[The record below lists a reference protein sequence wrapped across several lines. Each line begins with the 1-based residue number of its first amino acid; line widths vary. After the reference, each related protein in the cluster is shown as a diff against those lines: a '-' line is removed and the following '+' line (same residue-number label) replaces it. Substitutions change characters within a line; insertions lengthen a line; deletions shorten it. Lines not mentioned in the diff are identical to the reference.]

1 MSKPSNDSPAISSL
15 AGGCH
20 CGAITYQFPLPP
32 AIDVEGTDVSE
43 RYKRDLIPPSKQ
55 KFPTRGGRP
64 NQNKW
69 RGNHCHC
76 DSCRR
81 TVGGLM
87 IDWVTMPISEVVI
100 SRNGPVGKYKS
111 SNPVTREFC
120 MNCGTSLFFFGDSRP
135 DMIDITVASLTTP
148 NLFDF
153 LEYTDHLWIEDASNL
168 VLDEQGKGGG
178 LAGILNDGLPKFMR
192 GRDGEKF

>member
-1 MSKPSNDSPAISSL
+1 
-15 AGGCH
+15 
-20 CGAITYQFPLPP
+20 
-32 AIDVEGTDVSE
+32 
-43 RYKRDLIPPSKQ
+43 
-55 KFPTRGGRP
+55 
-64 NQNKW
+64 
-69 RGNHCHC
+69 
-76 DSCRR
+76 
-81 TVGGLM
+81 
-87 IDWVTMPISEVVI
+87 
-100 SRNGPVGKYKS
+100 
-111 SNPVTREFC
+111 

-135 DMIDITVASLTTP
+135 DMIDITVASLTIP